1 MEYLLLI
8 FSLLTIIKASDVL
21 VDASVSIAE
30 RMKMPKILIALTIM
44 AFSTCAP
51 ELAISFTSIAA
62 KNGTIAF
69 ANVVG
74 SCIVNILL
82 VIGLA
87 AVINPIKVKDTTIK
101 KELPLLMLITLAFA
115 TTLLEGISSPG
126 ATNIF
131 SRSRGVLFISLFSL
145 FIVYIVQLVRKRT
158 KTDEE
163 IVSKYAMKRAIVY
176 FILSIA
182 AIIVSSDLL
191 VDNAIAIAGKI
202 GVSQKLIT
210 MVIIVIGTSLPEL
223 VMTSV
228 AARKNEHEMAIGNI
242 IGTNIFNIC
251 IVLGLPI
258 SLLGDVNIVGFNAID
273 IFFVAIAAVS
283 LFFFANNGRK
293 VSRREGI
300 IMLGTFITYYTYLI
314 LS

>member
-1 MEYLLLI
+1 MEYALLI
-8 FSLLTIIKASDVL
+8 ISLIVIVKASDIL

-30 RMKMPKILIALTIM
+30 RLNVPKILIALTIM

-51 ELAISFTSIAA
+51 ELAVSFTSIAGG
-62 KNGTIAF
+62 NGTIAF
-69 ANVVG
+69 ANVIG

-87 AVINPIKVKDTTIK
+87 AVINPIKVKDSTIK
-101 KELPLLMLITLAFA
+101 KELPLLMLITLAFS
-115 TTLLEGISSPG
+115 TTLLEGISSP
-126 ATNIF
+126 TNYGIF
-131 SRSRGVLFISLFSL
+131 SRSRGLLFVLLFSL
-145 FIVYIVQLVRKRT
+145 FVIYIIQLVKQRHKV
-158 KTDEE
+158 EGE
-163 IVSKYAMKRAIVY
+163 IVAKYSMKK
-176 FILSIA
+176 
-182 AIIVSSDLL
+182 AIIMFIISIIAIIISSDLL
-191 VDNAIAIAGKI
+191 VDNAILIAEKI

-223 VMTSV
+223 VMTSL

-251 IVLGLPI
+251 IVLGFPI
-258 SLLGDVNIVGFNAID
+258 TLLGDINIIGFNAID
-273 IFFVAIAAVS
+273 IFFVAIAAVL
-283 LFFFANNGRK
+283 LFFFANNGRR

-300 IMLGTFITYYTYLI
+300 VMIGVFITYYTYLF